1 MCVILDLAKQKKR
14 QEIEA
19 KCREACKA
27 FEDHYAVA
35 VNLLRSEYQVKCAVA
50 KATRDQQLR
59 QTDSENDPD
68 LWIPTS

>member
-1 MCVILDLAKQKKR
+1 LSSIVDLSTQKKR

-19 KCREACKA
+19 RCRDACKA

-35 VNLLRSEYQVKCAVA
+35 VNLLRSEYLVRCAIA
-50 KATRDQQLR
+50 KATRDQELR
-59 QTDSENDPD
+59 QIDSAGDPD